1 MPMIHEIQ
9 SIKQSIIFT
18 QYEVG
23 ALKEKAET
31 NLKEVKGG
39 LEELNKKIVALE
51 VQLNADIWKNIKLK
65 QYTRRDNLLFHLPP

>member
-51 VQLNADIWKNIKLK
+51 VQLNADI
-65 QYTRRDNLLFHLPP
+65 